1 MADKWTYD
9 FKGDDGGS
17 RAEGN
22 AFPHL
27 LLGQKGANLAELTSL
42 GLPVPC
48 GFTISTLACNSF
60 YENKKSLSDV
70 FKNEILASLKKL
82 ETQTV
87 RKFGALEKSLFIS
100 VRSGAATA
108 MTGLVGSVL
117 NLGMNDKT
125 VEAFTNETGDKR
137 FALDSYR
144 RFIQM
149 YGAIILDVDH
159 SDFEDVLD
167 TIKSTKNYKSD
178 TQLDAADWQQVIEKY
193 KALIVEETEEAFP
206 QDPMEQLFGAIEA
219 IYISWNSVRAKMY
232 RTINNT
238 SETYGAAIS
247 VQEMVFGNRGIASA
261 VGTAFTRHP
270 LSGENKLHGE
280 FLQNSQGDDAAA
292 GIRTSHSISVK
303 GLDEARAKTTYE
315 TQMPKAFA
323 ELKKTADVL
332 EKHFQDLQKIEFVV
346 EEGNFWILQSG
357 SAKRSTSAALKIA
370 VDMVEEGKIT
380 KEEAVAS
387 IDASSLVELLHPTIA
402 KGVERDILT
411 TGLAASPGAATGKV
425 VFSSRDAEALK
436 AAGEHVILVRTETS
450 PEDIHGM
457 NVAQGVLTQRGGMTS
472 HAAVIA
478 RGMGIPCVSGANE
491 LRINLENE
499 ELRVAGRIVK
509 KGEVITLDGSLGQV
523 LAGGVEMDHRKLSGA
538 FGVLMSWADD
548 IRRMEVRSN
557 AEMPKDAQLAYSF
570 GAQGIGLCRTEHMFF
585 EGERIVAVREMIL
598 ATDEE
603 GRRNALA
610 KLLPMQRK
618 DFVELFDIMAG
629 RPVNIRLLDPPLH
642 EFLPSTEVDMDRVAT
657 AMGISLAQL
666 KRRAA
671 DLKEVNPMLGLRGC
685 RLAISYPEIA
695 EMQARAIFEAA
706 AEVSKN
712 SGSIG
717 DIEIMVPLISLRAE
731 YEFVH
736 NTIAKIADEVMAE
749 TGTVVNYK
757 MGTMIEL
764 PRAALRAAELALSAD
779 FFSFGTNDLTQTTF
793 GISRDDAPQF
803 LQKYQLNN
811 IIERDPFSQIDEKGV
826 GDLMNIAMERGRGAK
841 PELKFGACGE
851 HAGDPKSI
859 DFFESIG
866 MDYISCS
873 PYRVPIARLAAAQA
887 TLKFA
892 K

>member
-1 MADKWTYD
+1 MADKWTYN
-9 FKGDDGGS
+9 FGGNQADEIVENTVS
-17 RAEGN
+17 ARQI
-22 AFPHL
+22 
-27 LLGQKGANLAELTSL
+27 LGSKGANLVALNKL
-42 GLPVPC
+42 GLSVPT
-48 GFTISTLACNSF
+48 GFTISTIACNAF
-60 YENKKSLSDV
+60 YENDKAIDEAI
-70 FKNEILASLKKL
+70 KNEILLSLKELQKS
-82 ETQTV
+82 TGRT
-87 RKFGALEKSLFIS
+87 FGSSDKPLIIS

-108 MTGLVGSVL
+108 MPGLVGSVL
-117 NLGMNDKT
+117 NLGMNDNT
-125 VEAFTNETGDKR
+125 VEALAAETGDRR
-137 FALDSYR
+137 FALDCYR

-149 YGAIILDVDH
+149 YGQIICDIDTAEFEDILDAIKSNNDYKTDAELTA
-159 SDFEDVLD
+159 SDFDDV
-167 TIKSTKNYKSD
+167 IENYKI
-178 TQLDAADWQQVIEKY
+178 LV
-193 KALIVEETEEAFP
+193 LEETEKDFP
-206 QDPMEQLFGAIEA
+206 QDPMQQLFGAIEA
-219 IYISWNSVRAKMY
+219 VYLSWNNVRAKMY
-232 RTINNT
+232 RSINNID
-238 SETYGAAIS
+238 EKCGVAIS
-247 VQEMVFGNRGIASA
+247 IQSMVYGNKGNNSA
-261 VGTAFTRHP
+261 TGTAFTRHP
-270 LSGENKLHGE
+270 LSGENKLHGA
-280 FLQNSQGDDAAA
+280 FLKNSQGEDASADL
-292 GIRTSHSISVK
+292 RNSHAISVK
-303 GLDEARAKTTYE
+303 GLEEDRANTSLEK
-315 TQMPKAFA
+315 QMPNAFF
-323 ELKKTADVL
+323 ELKKVANVL
-332 EKHFQDLQKIEFVV
+332 EKHFKDLQKIEFTI
-346 EEGNFWILQSG
+346 EDGKFYLLQASSG
-357 SAKRSTSAALKIA
+357 KRSTSAALKIA
-370 VDMVEEGKIT
+370 VDMVEEGKISQR
-380 KEEAVAS
+380 EAVAS

-402 KGVERDILT
+402 KNVERDVLT

-436 AAGEHVILVRTETS
+436 AAGEHVILVRAETS

-457 NVAQGVLTQRGGMTS
+457 NAAQGVLTQRGGMTS

-478 RGMGIPCVSGANE
+478 RGMGKPCVSGANE

-499 ELRVAGRIVK
+499 ELRVAGRTIK

-523 LAGGVEMDHRKLSGA
+523 LVGGVEMEHRQLSGA
-538 FGVLMSWADD
+538 FGILMGWADS

-570 GAQGIGLCRTEHMFF
+570 GAEGIGLCRTEHMFF

-603 GRRNALA
+603 GRRKALA

-642 EFLPSTEVDMDRVAT
+642 EFLPNSEIEMDRVAT

-706 AEVSKN
+706 AEVSGN
-712 SGSIG
+712 SGNIG

-731 YEFVH
+731 YEFV
-736 NTIAKIADEVMAE
+736 NNIISNIADEVMAE
-749 TGTVVNYK
+749 TDTNIKYK

-764 PRAALRAAELALSAD
+764 PRAALRASELALSAD

-803 LQKYQLNN
+803 LQKYQMNN

-826 GDLMNIAMERGRGAK
+826 GDLMKIAMERGRQTK
-841 PELKFGACGE
+841 RELKFGACGE

-887 TLKFA
+887 AIKFTS
-892 K
+892 

>member
-1 MADKWTYD
+1 MAVKWIYD
-9 FKGDDGGS
+9 FSSNDADS
-17 RAEGN
+17 IAQGN

-27 LLGQKGANLAELTSL
+27 LLGHKGANLAELTSL
-42 GLPVPC
+42 GLPVPN
-48 GFTISTLACNSF
+48 GFTISTLACNAF
-60 YENKKSLSDV
+60 YENEKSLNDALR
-70 FKNEILASLKKL
+70 NEILASLKNL
-82 ETQTV
+82 EAQTG
-87 RKFGALEKSLFIS
+87 RNFNSIDKPLFIS

-125 VEAFTNETGDKR
+125 VEAFANETGDKR

-167 TIKSTKNYKSD
+167 AIKSNKDYTSD
-178 TQLDAADWQQVIEKY
+178 TQLNAADWQQVIEKY
-193 KALIVEETEEAFP
+193 KALIVEETDEAFP
-206 QDPMEQLFGAIEA
+206 QDTMTQLLGAIEA
-219 IYISWNSVRAKMY
+219 IYLSWNSVRAKMY

-238 SETYGAAIS
+238 NETYGAAIS
-247 VQEMVFGNRGIASA
+247 VQTMVFGNKDNASA

-280 FLQNSQGDDAAA
+280 FLENSQGDDASA
-292 GIRTSHSISVK
+292 GIRTSHAISVK
-303 GLDEARAKTTYE
+303 GLDEARAKTSYE
-315 TQMPKAFA
+315 TQMPQAFA
-323 ELKKTADVL
+323 QLKNAAIVL
-332 EKHFQDLQKIEFVV
+332 EKHFKDLQKIEFVV
-346 EEGNFWILQSG
+346 EAGSFWILQTS

-370 VDMVEEGKIT
+370 VDMVEEGKIS

-457 NVAQGVLTQRGGMTS
+457 KVAQGVLTQRGGMTS

-491 LRINLENE
+491 MRINLENE
-499 ELRVAGRIVK
+499 ELRVAGRTIK

-523 LAGGVEMDHRKLSGA
+523 LVGGVEMDHRKLSGA

-603 GRRNALA
+603 GRRKALA

-642 EFLPSTEVDMDRVAT
+642 EFLPSNEVDMDRVAT

-666 KRRAA
+666 KRRAE

-706 AEVSKN
+706 SEVANN
-712 SGSIG
+712 SGNLG

-731 YEFVH
+731 YEYVH
-736 NTIAKIADEVMAE
+736 NIITKIADEVMAE
-749 TGTVVNYK
+749 TGTVVKYK

-803 LQKYQLNN
+803 LQKYQMKN

-826 GDLMNIAMERGRGAK
+826 GDLMKIAMERGRQAK

-859 DFFESIG
+859 EFFESIG

>member
-1 MADKWTYD
+1 MAVKWTYK
-9 FKGDDGGS
+9 FGDAQADSVSDIGVPVH
-17 RAEGN
+17 N
-22 AFPHL
+22 I
-27 LLGQKGANLAELTSL
+27 LGRKGANLVELSNL
-42 GLPVPC
+42 GLPVPS

-60 YENKKSLSDV
+60 YENTKTLSEDIKK
-70 FKNEILASLKKL
+70 EILRSVK
-82 ETQTV
+82 E
-87 RKFGALEKSLFIS
+87 LEKSSGSVFGGTKMPLVVS
-100 VRSGAATA
+100 VRSGAPTP
-108 MTGLVGSVL
+108 MPGLVGTIL

-125 VEAFTNETGDKR
+125 VKALADETGDKR
-137 FALDSYR
+137 FALDCYR

-149 YGAIILDVDH
+149 YSQIVFDIDT
-159 SDFEDVLD
+159 SDFEDIIDAL
-167 TIKSTKNYKSD
+167 KASKNYQSE
-178 TQLDAADWQQVIEKY
+178 TQISVTDLEKLIEKY
-193 KALIVEETEEAFP
+193 KNLVLEETEIPFP
-206 QDPMEQLFGAIEA
+206 QDPEEQLFGALGS
-219 IYISWNSVRAKMY
+219 IYLSWNSVRAKMY
-232 RTINNT
+232 RSINNID
-238 SETYGAAIS
+238 ETHGAAIS
-247 VQEMVFGNRGIASA
+247 VQSMVFGNRGASS
-261 VGTAFTRHP
+261 VTGTSFTRHP
-270 LSGENKLHGE
+270 LSGENKLHGAYIK
-280 FLQNSQGDDAAA
+280 NSQGEDA
-292 GIRTSHSISVK
+292 GTDLRISHAISAK
-303 GLDEARAKTTYE
+303 GYEAERANASLEK
-315 TQMPKAFA
+315 QMPDSFLQ
-323 ELKKTADVL
+323 LKQVSNVI
-332 EKHFQDLQKIEFVV
+332 EKHFKDLQKIEFTI
-346 EEGNFWILQSG
+346 EDGKLWLLQASSG
-357 SAKRSTSAALKIA
+357 KRSTSAALKIA
-370 VDMVEEGKIT
+370 VDMVEEDKIT
-380 KEEAVAS
+380 KQEAVAS

-402 KGVERDILT
+402 KGVKRDVLT

-436 AAGEHVILVRTETS
+436 AAGEHVILVRSETS

-457 NVAQGVLTQRGGMTS
+457 NAAQGVLTQRGGMTS

-478 RGMGIPCVSGANE
+478 RGMGKPCVSGANE

-499 ELRVAGRIVK
+499 ELRVAGRTIK
-509 KGEVITLDGSLGQV
+509 KGETITLDGSLGQV
-523 LAGGVEMDHRKLSGA
+523 LVGGVEMEHRQLSGA
-538 FGVLMSWADD
+538 FGILMSWADD

-603 GRRNALA
+603 GRRKALA

-642 EFLPSTEVDMDRVAT
+642 EFLPSSEIEMDRVAT

-712 SGSIG
+712 SGNIG

-736 NTIAKIADEVMAE
+736 RIITNIADEVMAE
-749 TGTVVNYK
+749 TDTIVKYK

-803 LQKYQLNN
+803 LQKYQINN

-826 GDLMNIAMERGRGAK
+826 GDLMNIAMERGRQAK
-841 PELKFGACGE
+841 PDLKFGACGE

-887 TLKFA
+887 TIKFS
-892 K
+892 